1 MAHAVI
7 EEPRGHMGLPL
18 SNGKL
23 AIWLFLITEI
33 MFFTALIGT
42 YVILRNGT
50 PSKDDPWPTPHDV
63 GLIEW
68 VGAFNT
74 FVLICS
80 SLTVVLAHFSLANGN
95 RKRAV
100 QYVFVTLLLGTV
112 FLVVKGFEYTAKFQH
127 GIIPSQVPEKLEG
140 QAGQRYVAQV
150 RAELEDLVKHPDHG
164 HASAAAVTDMKALL
178 EAMGDPKRPL
188 TARQVNERI
197 VGSKHL
203 AKVNQV
209 EGSGEVQGLLE
220 KYPGLHLPHAI
231 PYGNMWASCYFAMT
245 GFHALHVFGGL
256 VVFVIILLIAV
267 RTGLGQQHESLL
279 ELTGLY
285 WHFVDIVWI
294 FLFPLLYLV

>member
-23 AIWLFLITEI
+23 AIWLFLITEV

-50 PSKDDPWPTPHDV
+50 PAAEGAAEPWPKPHEV

-68 VGAFNT
+68 VGALNT

-80 SLTVVLAHFSLANGN
+80 SLTVVLAHFSLSQRNV
-95 RKRAV
+95 KRAT
-100 QYVFVTLLLGTV
+100 QYIAISLALGTV
-112 FLVVKGFEYTAKFQH
+112 FLVIKGIEYNMKFEH
-127 GIIPSQVPEKLEG
+127 DILPGHVPEKLEG
-140 QAGQRYVAQV
+140 PAGQRYVAKVQGEME
-150 RAELEDLVKHPDHG
+150 ELVTHPDHG
-164 HASAAAVTDMKALL
+164 PVSAAAVKDMHKLVDEIKAGTLS
-178 EAMGDPKRPL
+178 
-188 TARQVNERI
+188 ARQVNARV
-197 VGSKHL
+197 VGLMDTYK
-203 AKVNQV
+203 
-209 EGSGEVQGLLE
+209 
-220 KYPGLHLPHAI
+220 GLHLAHAI
-231 PYGNMWASCYFAMT
+231 PFGNLWASCYFAMT

-256 VVFVIILLIAV
+256 VVFVIILIMAWRGV
-267 RTGLGQQHESLL
+267 FGPQHESLI